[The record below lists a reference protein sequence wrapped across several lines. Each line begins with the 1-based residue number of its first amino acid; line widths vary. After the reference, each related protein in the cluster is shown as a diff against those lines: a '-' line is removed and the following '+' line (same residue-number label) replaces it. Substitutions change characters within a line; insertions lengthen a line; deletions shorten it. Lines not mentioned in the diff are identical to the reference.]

1 MPKIEITKA
10 ALAAGLRRLITK
22 KKLNQITIKDITN
35 ECGISRNAFYYHFSD
50 KYDLVNW
57 IFISQTLPVIN
68 TFSAPDRYFDG
79 FVALCRHMLEDKQF
93 YMEAFRYSGQNS
105 LWETLT
111 ESYYELIKIHIS
123 TVYAQIGYRLTA
135 DELFITARL
144 ETHAYVGIIREW
156 VHDGMN
162 ENYLSYFEQLKRI
175 KAGLAFPLDPS
186 LQNHNIQP

>member
-1 MPKIEITKA
+1 M
-10 ALAAGLRRLITK
+10 
-22 KKLNQITIKDITN
+22 
-35 ECGISRNAFYYHFSD
+35 
-50 KYDLVNW
+50 NW